1 MQSLC
6 GSSTSAQRGSACAI
20 RVEHHI
26 GLCLSRGAQTAAKRV
41 QASKPLREITLILQW
56 IFPLKRFWVWRLPVA
71 ACGRAFV
78 APCDAQPESICDTQY
93 GRGFSTSRP
102 LHSRGQQAKKEKK
115 YMRNHMYSSSEGK
128 QHLLIFACM
137 GFGQNQ
143 AQASTVA

>member
-6 GSSTSAQRGSACAI
+6 GSSTLAQRGSACAI

-115 YMRNHMYSSSEGK
+115 MRNHMYSSSEGK

>member
-1 MQSLC
+1 
-6 GSSTSAQRGSACAI
+6 
-20 RVEHHI
+20 
-26 GLCLSRGAQTAAKRV
+26 
-41 QASKPLREITLILQW
+41 LREITLILQW

-115 YMRNHMYSSSEGK
+115 NMRNHMYSSSEGK